1 MKLKNEDIITLNND
15 EKYVVV
21 STAIYEKEIY
31 VYIVNINNNEK
42 FKIAKIKKDKLIE
55 VPDDKELVRKLI
67 VLFYENS
74 IKNLDLNVLIRQGL
88 KIKKI

>member
-1 MKLKNEDIITLNND
+1 M
-15 EKYVVV
+15 VV

>member
-15 EKYVVV
+15 GKYVVV

>member
-55 VPDDKELVRKLI
+55 IPDDKELVRKLI